1 MEKLRIICLFIFRLI
16 AFIFIFVLY
25 TLKIIFRLI
34 ISFRDA
40 FKGCF
45 DKEEY
50 QSDIENSGNKISEAW
65 YDMVNVL
72 K

>member
-1 MEKLRIICLFIFRLI
+1 MEKLRIICLFIFKLI
-16 AFIFIFVLY
+16 AFILIFVLY

-34 ISFRDA
+34 FSFRDA

-45 DKEEY
+45 DREEY
-50 QSDIENSGNKISEAW
+50 QADIENSGNKISEAW
-65 YDMVNVL
+65 YDMVNAL